1 MNALARITD
10 ETQIIPLRPRTAAGP
25 VQPGCP
31 HCGAPMALRWP
42 ALDAATNTIVFDG
55 RTVRLERKIA
65 QLLRALVEVAP
76 GCATNAH
83 LTAKIWGGSYI
94 LGSNALAVHVSRTRR
109 LLRRLKA
116 PVVIDTFKGVG
127 YRLRFTGRSSS

>member
-31 HCGAPMALRWP
+31 HCGALMAVGRPVLDLGTHTLRF
-42 ALDAATNTIVFDG
+42 NG
-55 RTVRLERKIA
+55 RTAHIDRKMARLLGALIERSPA
-65 QLLRALVEVAP
+65 
-76 GCATNAH
+76 CATH
-83 LTAKIWGGSYI
+83 DYLTARIWGEHPKI
-94 LGSNALAVHVSRTRR
+94 GSNALAVHVSRTRR

-116 PVVIDTFKGVG
+116 PVVIDTFKGTG
-127 YRLRFTGRSSS
+127 YRLRFTGRSAS